1 MTLGKNILK
10 TRKEKGLSQEKLG
23 EKLNVSRQTIS
34 NWELG
39 ITSPNL
45 EQLKLISKELNLN
58 INNLLNE
65 NNTIEINQEYPKTKE
80 KLNTWKTIFLVIG
93 APIWISLLITIFSIF
108 LSIYIA
114 LWSVIIC
121 FWAIF
126 GSMIGSALT
135 TILVGILFV
144 FSKNKLTG
152 LAMIGAG
159 MICIGL
165 SILIFIGCK
174 SLNKGIILLTKKLIL
189 YIKNYFSKN
198 EVTKWIKKQNC
209 G

>member
-198 EVTKWIKKQNC
+198 EVTK
-209 G
+209 